1 MIRGVKINKYLIV
14 SGRVQGVGFR
24 YSAAQKAKEL
34 QLSGWVRNKMDGT
47 VELEVE
53 GDESKINHYIDEMN
67 AGFNQLIKVK
77 DIKEITYQEKGYN
90 NFSIK

>member
-1 MIRGVKINKYLIV
+1 MIRGGKINKYLIV

-34 QLSGWVRNKMDGT
+34 QLSGWVRNKIDGT

-53 GDESKINHYIDEMN
+53 GDENKINHYIDEMN
-67 AGFNQLIKVK
+67 AGFNQFIQVK